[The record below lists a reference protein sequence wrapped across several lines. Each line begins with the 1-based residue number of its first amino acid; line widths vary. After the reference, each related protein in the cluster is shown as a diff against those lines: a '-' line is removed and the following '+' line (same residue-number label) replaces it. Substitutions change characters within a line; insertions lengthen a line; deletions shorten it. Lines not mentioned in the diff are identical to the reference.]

1 MSLACPMNTLFA
13 TINDWSDYTPAYSCY
28 LWCRISLTHV
38 RLRQTFTNED
48 HLSSHQ
54 KRHEMSLLL
63 PGGITI
69 SRSNSLTLG
78 GERGRS
84 GE

>member
-1 MSLACPMNTLFA
+1 ML
-13 TINDWSDYTPAYSCY
+13 TPLC
-28 LWCRISLTHV
+28 LHL
-38 RLRQTFTNED
+38 LQTFTNED

-78 GERGRS
+78 GESSAQDCERTRLH
-84 GE
+84 